1 MWQGTETNRL
11 TTLEELNPA
20 SHPVSE
26 LGEADYLQFSPQGT
40 ASTLRDGK

>member
-26 LGEADYLQFSPQGT
+26 LEADYLQFSPQGT
-40 ASTLRDGK
+40 TSTLRDGK